1 MRTEKINGFWVPTV
15 DIHVE
20 KWKSGDP
27 FSQNK
32 CLNTFIS
39 YCESQNKK
47 FKRVLDVGAWAGTW
61 SYAMQKFCKS
71 IIAFEPDGI
80 NFECLHKNL
89 APFNHIT
96 CNQNAIGEKNGRVS
110 LTEDNFTQAK
120 RIENKQGNIQM
131 FTIDYYNYSDV
142 ELIKIDVEG
151 YEMRVLEGAY
161 KTITYNDENQSNVK
175 FIMVELNNNTKKY
188 GSNNIQVEKYI
199 ESLGFR
205 TLISIWPDKVFYRV

>member
-47 FKRVLDVGAWAGTW
+47 FEQVLDIGAWAGTW

-71 IIAFEPDGI
+71 IVAFEPDGI

-89 APFNHIT
+89 GPFNHIT
-96 CNQNAIGEKNGRVS
+96 CNQNAIGEKIGRVS

-120 RIENKQGNIQM
+120 RIEDKEGNIQM
-131 FTIDYYNYSDV
+131 FTVDYYNYSDV

-151 YEMRVLEGAY
+151 YEMRVLEGATQTL
-161 KTITYNDENQSNVK
+161 KSVK
-175 FIMVELNNNTKKY
+175 FLMIELNNNTKKY
-188 GSNNIQVEKYI
+188 GSNNLQVEKYV

-205 TLISIWPDKVFYRV
+205 ILINIWPDKVYFRA